1 MPIAADGMAT
11 EGVVV
16 AGIGRA
22 RMVDDPVELVVA
34 RGGRGGDPWRQVRRH
49 VQVAQGKVHVGV
61 QFPESLT
68 RTESF
73 QICNQHQRQIHI
85 YYLSKFKGSRGQG
98 VKGSKV
104 THGARGSA
112 GTCGWKTSWCI
123 CAESDTWST
132 SAIQL
137 TFG

>member
-1 MPIAADGMAT
+1 VPIAADGMAT

-73 QICNQHQRQIHI
+73 QMEHEDLRE
-85 YYLSKFKGSRGQG
+85 LVDGKLLGAFAPSL
-98 VKGSKV
+98 
-104 THGARGSA
+104 TLGARGFFIA
-112 GTCGWKTSWCI
+112 VEYFFLGEEIEAVVQFDGGV
-123 CAESDTWST
+123 AVGR
-132 SAIQL
+132 QRQ
-137 TFG
+137 